1 MKDVKEQLGRLREAM
16 FNAVI
21 SGLPLNSFYFQ
32 ATKQTLSPTVASWE
46 VTISGGNSH
55 PTPQPLHSPPHQKG
69 SWSAGREIWKV
80 PKALGVK
87 EAVGTHRKEGRMV
100 PLKTGLLASNRKRT
114 KWWPEVVGQ
123 VRN

>member
-1 MKDVKEQLGRLREAM
+1 MQETEKSELEYLSKEILSSKATLTSFPQLGSKVFR
-16 FNAVI
+16 FI
-21 SGLPLNSFYFQ
+21 
-32 ATKQTLSPTVASWE
+32 W
-46 VTISGGNSH
+46 
-55 PTPQPLHSPPHQKG
+55 PHQKG

>member
-1 MKDVKEQLGRLREAM
+1 M

-21 SGLPLNSFYFQ
+21 SGFPLNSFYFQ
-32 ATKQTLSPTVASWE
+32 ATKQALSPTVASWE
-46 VTISGGNSH
+46 VTISGGTSH
-55 PTPQPLHSPPHQKG
+55 PTPQPLSSPPLPSPPHQKG

-87 EAVGTHRKEGRMV
+87 EAVGMHRKEGRMV
-100 PLKTGLLASNRKRT
+100 PLKTGLLATNRKKT

>member
-1 MKDVKEQLGRLREAM
+1 MKEQLGRLREAM

-87 EAVGTHRKEGRMV
+87 EAGGRTERRGGWS
-100 PLKTGLLASNRKRT
+100 P
-114 KWWPEVVGQ
+114 
-123 VRN
+123 